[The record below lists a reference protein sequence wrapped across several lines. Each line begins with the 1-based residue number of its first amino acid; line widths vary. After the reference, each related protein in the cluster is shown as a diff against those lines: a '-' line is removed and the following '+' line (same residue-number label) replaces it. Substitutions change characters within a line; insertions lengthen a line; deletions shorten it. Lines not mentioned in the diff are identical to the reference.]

1 MILLS
6 IKLKDRTVYF
16 PERIT
21 TCKRLL
27 MPSCAF
33 FDDTLADIINLY
45 STTLFAFLS
54 SDAAKMCFCV
64 VCTLNEEEEEEE
76 EEEEDFIKGTDAS

>member
-33 FDDTLADIINLY
+33 FDDTLADIII
-45 STTLFAFLS
+45 SIPLFF
-54 SDAAKMCFCV
+54 F
-64 VCTLNEEEEEEE
+64 
-76 EEEEDFIKGTDAS
+76 FFF

>member
-1 MILLS
+1 KNKIQSHGPPKSSSSSWTLREMILLS

-33 FDDTLADIINLY
+33 FDDTLADIII
-45 STTLFAFLS
+45 SIPLFF
-54 SDAAKMCFCV
+54 F
-64 VCTLNEEEEEEE
+64 
-76 EEEEDFIKGTDAS
+76 FFFF